1 MTGLRAASD
10 RDGLDRPIDQLRG
23 HRDHASRSSDASRS
37 EVPEVIT
44 VCGCAVR
51 RKICDLLK
59 SDVVRFLE
67 LTHRI
72 PTHVPVVRGGRSAD
86 RRGAPRRR
94 AARGRATDK
103 VLPRGYGEAV
113 GWLGDTVRD
122 APLVRRCQRFRFQRA
137 WAAARAIARRLC
149 GVRTAALAGPPF
161 KPPNRPSAAA

>member
-1 MTGLRAASD
+1 MVGLHR
-10 RDGLDRPIDQLRG
+10 DRPIDQLRG

-67 LTHRI
+67 LTPRI

-103 VLPRGYGEAV
+103 VLPRRDGEAV
-113 GWLGDTVRD
+113 GCGAVSASASNAHGRPPEQSLGV
-122 APLVRRCQRFRFQRA
+122 AV
-137 WAAARAIARRLC
+137 
-149 GVRTAALAGPPF
+149 G
-161 KPPNRPSAAA
+161 